1 MPYMRVT
8 HYQATPA
15 VQEQLAGLAEEFVA
29 AVRQLPGL
37 QHHHGGIDRA
47 AGKGITVYIFDTEE
61 HARFSPEAIGPVG
74 AKVLATGTQIES
86 TAIYEVT
93 T

>member
-8 HYQATPA
+8 RYQADPA
-15 VQEQLAGLAEEFVA
+15 VQEKLAGLAEEFVA
-29 AVRQLPGL
+29 AVRHLPGL

-47 AGKGITVYIFDTEE
+47 AGKGITVYIFDTEA
-61 HARFSPEAIGPVG
+61 HAQFSPEAIGPVG
-74 AKVLATGTQIES
+74 AKVMAAGVQIES
-86 TAIYEVT
+86 TDVYEVT